1 MLDVSDGPMVIVL
14 MKTAKVYPLHPP
26 EGSTETGWADLSHE
40 FDFSPFPLEHDL
52 GYWEVLHDLIE
63 SEPPYESY
71 RNEDGELAALGIAK
85 GRSFDPDERM
95 RDILVRAARSQTRR
109 CACSRS
115 LTDGPTGRFG
125 RARTGSGQCCVPR
138 TARSTLRAMSISTRA
153 RNGSSRRR
161 SSRRRCS
168 PAPRVR
174 ARSTGSAR
182 VMAAAH
188 IWTAVT
194 PIGSVSRCRCRTSCS
209 GQSPCMTPRPR
220 GDRHRRE
227 LGRAPLLGR
236 TARRQARGRGQR
248 RPLLRARAARRL
260 LGDADSV
267 DLYFGPEQPDGADGR
282 WIKTLPD
289 RAGSSISVST
299 DLTRTRS
306 TEPGDSQTSN
316 SSTDPTAPTSDI
328 GSHCWTVA

>member
-40 FDFSPFPLEHDL
+40 FEFSPFPLEHDL

-289 RAGSSISVST
+289 RGWFVYFRIYGPDANAFDGT
-299 DLTRTRS
+299 WRLPDFEQL
-306 TEPGDSQTSN
+306 D
-316 SSTDPTAPTSDI
+316 
-328 GSHCWTVA
+328 